1 VAALPHRLTTSGEM
15 ELMLV
20 TSRRTHRF
28 LIPKGW
34 PMKGKTRAQAA
45 AKEAA
50 EEAGV
55 VGRKIRNSIGQ
66 FSYWKRLRTTFVPVT
81 VTVFALEVRKILKKW
96 PERKKRQR
104 AWLKLD
110 EAELLVDEPELAALL
125 RTASKGAVEALN
137 PFAT

>member
-1 VAALPHRLTTSGEM
+1 MPRPLLK
-15 ELMLV
+15 
-20 TSRRTHRF
+20 RRRR
-28 LIPKGW
+28 K
-34 PMKGKTRAQAA
+34 QASL
-45 AKEAA
+45 A
-50 EEAGV
+50 E
-55 VGRKIRNSIGQ
+55 KIRHSIGH

-81 VTVFALEVRKILKKW
+81 VTVFPFEVRTVLKKW

-104 AWLKLD
+104 AWLKVD